1 MKKPNYKLKADILN
15 ENNFLH
21 SFIKVEKQEYRFFN
35 DKISYEEYEVSRALR
50 DYLYKS
56 NREWYEECGRMS
68 HARCKR
74 VVRIRKYITDIMI
87 SSPCQFLTFTF
98 TDKSLQDTSPETR
111 RQVVRRF
118 LTDLNVPYVANI
130 DFGKKNGREHYHA
143 VVASGKVNYKLW
155 DYGALNG
162 KVIRND
168 VKVDEDGSISI
179 ESAQKISRYIAKLTN
194 HAIKQ
199 TVRRNV
205 AIYCRKKYKYING
218 EWQDI
223 KGKIKND

>member
-1 MKKPNYKLKADILN
+1 MNCFP
-15 ENNFLH
+15 
-21 SFIKVEKQEYRFFN
+21 
-35 DKISYEEYEVSRALR
+35 
-50 DYLYKS
+50 YLT
-56 NREWYEECGRMS
+56 
-68 HARCKR
+68 A
-74 VVRIRKYITDIMI
+74 
-87 SSPCQFLTFTF
+87 
-98 TDKSLQDTSPETR
+98 
-111 RQVVRRF
+111 
-118 LTDLNVPYVANI
+118 LNVPYVANI

-162 KVIRND
+162 EVIRNN

-179 ESAQKISRYIAKLTN
+179 ESAQKIARYIAKLTN

-205 AIYCRKKYKYING
+205 AIYCRKKYRYING